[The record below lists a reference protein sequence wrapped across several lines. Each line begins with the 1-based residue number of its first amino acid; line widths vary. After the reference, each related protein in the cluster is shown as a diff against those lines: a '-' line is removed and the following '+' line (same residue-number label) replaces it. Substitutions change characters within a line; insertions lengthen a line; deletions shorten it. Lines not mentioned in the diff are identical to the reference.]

1 MKQKI
6 NYYWP
11 ILIPLTFSIA
21 TVYFESLIIFGLF
34 LLSIFAVLKFN
45 MLYMFNENIW
55 GFIIVVISFVPI
67 NYYIV
72 FGTYEHVEGDLPLAI
87 YTVSINLIF
96 CILLFCAEEIIIG
109 TVIRLIW
116 RRQFDLY

>member
-21 TVYFESLIIFGLF
+21 TVYFESLIILGLF

-55 GFIIVVISFVPI
+55 GFIIVAISFVPI

-72 FGTYEHVEGDLPLAI
+72 FGAYEHVEGNLPLAI
-87 YTVSINLIF
+87 YTVSINLVF

-116 RRQFDLY
+116 RRQLDLY